1 MFRSVIRKLTKKD
14 TAIKLGRWAIKP
26 EDSSITKINAV
37 LNAADHCGD
46 HICGEPKLVNDLI
59 KDTNLYKIKEDADYC
74 CMLLGLNSCNNC
86 SLISQKINS

>member
-37 LNAADHCGD
+37 L
-46 HICGEPKLVNDLI
+46 

>member
-1 MFRSVIRKLTKKD
+1 MFRSVIRKLTKKE
-14 TAIKLGRWAIKP
+14 TAIKIGRWAIKQ

-37 LNAADHCGD
+37 LNAADH
-46 HICGEPKLVNDLI
+46 CGEPKLVNDLI